1 MTNWDD
7 DSACGAIWYHDSGV
21 QGALRGPVGE
31 SDFTSDA
38 NSDLPAPE
46 EEQRAS
52 GRYAAVPVKPTRVVP
67 SEGHCFQHRVDA
79 ELGHE
84 IPRMGA
90 DGIHGEV

>member
-1 MTNWDD
+1 MTAHAVPSGTTTAGSKARHADR
-7 DSACGAIWYHDSGV
+7 SAKVISPRMRIA
-21 QGALRGPVGE
+21 
-31 SDFTSDA
+31 
-38 NSDLPAPE
+38 DLPAPE